1 MRSPHIDAEVGID
14 PDDFSNPWRAAL
26 SSAVAFT
33 FGALVRVI
41 AIPLPPVSV
50 RVPVAF
56 LSVLV
61 ALALP
66 GTVSAALTVP
76 ANGGRCC
83 AWCAAGQSRLLV
95 TYGIG
100 QIIGITL

>member
-1 MRSPHIDAEVGID
+1 MCSPHIDAEVGID
-14 PDDFSNPWRAAL
+14 PDDFSNPWRAA
-26 SSAVAFT
+26 
-33 FGALVRVI
+33 
-41 AIPLPPVSV
+41 LPPVSV

-76 ANGGRCC
+76 ANGGRRC